1 VPPRRLGEARPG
13 QRFRGI
19 LLVHDKRLQTARTGN
34 PYLALTV
41 GDRSGRLAAR
51 VWDEAEAYAR
61 RFQAGDFIFVDGVID
76 AFRGRPQL
84 RVSHLEQVSDSAVRT
99 EDFLPASDFDSE
111 EMLGEL
117 RELVRGEVGAVP
129 IRRLLLE
136 VLSDSELVEALVRSP
151 AAKGNHH
158 AYLAGLLEHSLSMT
172 RLAVSVAD
180 HYAVQYPGLLD
191 KDLLIAGAILH
202 DIGKIWEL
210 TARRQIDYTDAGR
223 LIGHIVLGVELITR
237 ILARLDI
244 RDVELSLRLK
254 HMILSHHGELEYG
267 AVVKPQT
274 PEAQVLH
281 YLDQIDARL
290 NMFAGAID
298 EADGPWSA
306 YQRPLGRQVYA
317 GSDPTVRAGDHP
329 TSSAAPSPAT
339 NGDPPDRSS
348 APTQLVRPPRGAGGP
363 TPGPSPSAPRSSQ
376 TPSSFEPPPASE
388 GEPPHLSTWDGDER
402 PIPDELL
409 TGGGAIGPEPP
420 PPGPEA
426 VPPWAGD
433 DSGRAGLGTEP
444 RDQPAD
450 KTSKPADQ
458 APKPADKT
466 SKPADQAPKPA
477 DQAPQPAD
485 KTSKPADQAPK
496 PADQAPQPADKTS
509 KPADQAPKPAAS
521 PARAE
526 APVAEVEVCEL
537 TLDLF
542 GPASS

>member
-1 VPPRRLGEARPG
+1 MRPG

-34 PYLALTV
+34 AYLALTV

-51 VWDEAEAYAR
+51 VWDEAEAYGR

-111 EMLGEL
+111 EMLDQL
-117 RELVRGEVGAVP
+117 RQLVRVEVSAEP
-129 IRRLLLE
+129 IRHLLLE
-136 VLSDSELVEALVRSP
+136 ILSDSEVVEALARSP

-191 KDLLIAGAILH
+191 RDLLIAGAILH

-223 LIGHIVLGVELITR
+223 LVGHIVLGVELITR
-237 ILARLDI
+237 VLARLEI
-244 RDVELSLRLK
+244 RDAELSLRLK
-254 HMILSHHGELEYG
+254 HMVLSHHGELEYG

-317 GSDPTVRAGDHP
+317 GSDPSARADDHAA
-329 TSSAAPSPAT
+329 SSAASSPAPT
-339 NGDPPDRSS
+339 EDRPDPS
-348 APTQLVRPPRGAGGP
+348 AAATQLARPPRGAGGP
-363 TPGPSPSAPRSSQ
+363 SPGRSPSTRHSSP
-376 TPSSFEPPPASE
+376 TPSAVEPTPPDSE
-388 GEPPHLSTWDGDER
+388 DEPPHFSTWSSDDR
-402 PIPDELL
+402 PIPDELR
-409 TGGGAIGPEPP
+409 TGAGAIGPEPP

-426 VPPWAGD
+426 APPWAGD
-433 DSGRAGLGTEP
+433 DSGHAGVGAERPNKPPKLANE
-444 RDQPAD
+444 PAD
-450 KTSKPADQ
+450 LP
-458 APKPADKT
+458 PKLANE
-466 SKPADQAPKPA
+466 APKPA
-477 DQAPQPAD
+477 DQPPKPDLVLVPAD
-485 KTSKPADQAPK
+485 KAPK
-496 PADQAPQPADKTS
+496 PTL
-509 KPADQAPKPAAS
+509 S

-526 APVAEVEVCEL
+526 GSVAEVEVCEL

-542 GPASS
+542 GPAGS